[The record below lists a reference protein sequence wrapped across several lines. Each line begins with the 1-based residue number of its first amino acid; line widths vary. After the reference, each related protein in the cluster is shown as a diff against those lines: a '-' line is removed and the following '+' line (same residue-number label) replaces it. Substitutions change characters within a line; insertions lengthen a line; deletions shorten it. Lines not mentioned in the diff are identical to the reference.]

1 MSPGTHV
8 PHDGHPTEAL
18 TEKRAWRIVIRD
30 GLDGVR
36 KQLDFKALLR
46 NQPANEKI
54 IGGTILDGFVA
65 AESCEMGTSR
75 DDCLSE
81 SEFDSIELAGHQN
94 PRIQVGYHADRLKML
109 RECFVPSGDIQARR
123 SAHFCVA
130 ERSYHGSQIIRLDP
144 NVAVVDN
151 QHFVASFVH
160 HAHQFGNF
168 VVDGVA
174 SRTIEDANLT
184 LGKIAH

>member
-1 MSPGTHV
+1 MSQRNRQTPWKCLRESEAHMSPGTHV
-8 PHDGHPTEAL
+8 THDGHPTEAL

-65 AESCEMGTSR
+65 AESGEMGTSR

-81 SEFDSIELAGHQN
+81 SEFDSIQLAGHQD
-94 PRIQVGYHADRLKML
+94 PRIEVVYHTDRLKML
-109 RECFVPSGDIQARR
+109 RECFVLSGNIQAGHA
-123 SAHFCVA
+123 AHFCVA
-130 ERSYHGSQIIRLDP
+130 ERGYHGSQIIRLDA
-144 NVAVVDN
+144 NVAVVDDKD
-151 QHFVASFVH
+151 FIASFVY
-160 HAHQFGNF
+160 HAHQFGYF
-168 VVDGVA
+168 
-174 SRTIEDANLT
+174 I
-184 LGKIAH
+184 

>member
-1 MSPGTHV
+1 MSPRTHV
-8 PHDGHPTEAL
+8 AHYGHPAKPL
-18 TEKRAWRIVIRD
+18 DEKRAWRIVIRD

-65 AESCEMGTSR
+65 AESGEMGTSS

-94 PRIQVGYHADRLKML
+94 PRVQVGYHADRLNML
-109 RECFVPSGDIQARR
+109 PE
-123 SAHFCVA
+123 
-130 ERSYHGSQIIRLDP
+130 
-144 NVAVVDN
+144 
-151 QHFVASFVH
+151 
-160 HAHQFGNF
+160 
-168 VVDGVA
+168 
-174 SRTIEDANLT
+174 
-184 LGKIAH
+184 